1 MARPSAGATAARTP
15 KLVQPRYRTIV
26 VACDFSPA
34 SEAALDLAITMGRGM
49 DAPRIVL
56 AHAFFV
62 PIDLEA
68 LSVIG
73 VSPVF
78 DTVATEGR
86 RRLREC
92 ASRAEQAGL
101 ACEIAAARGEP
112 AAVILD
118 IARSHDADLI
128 FMGTTGRGAL
138 PRFFLGRHAER
149 VLRGA
154 DCPVIV
160 THATSH
166 GCA

>member
-1 MARPSAGATAARTP
+1 
-15 KLVQPRYRTIV
+15 LPRYRTIV

-34 SEAALDLAITMGRGM
+34 SEAALDLAIWLGKGL
-49 DAPRIVL
+49 DSPRLVL

-86 RRLREC
+86 GRLREC
-92 ASRAEQAGL
+92 ARRAEAAGL
-101 ACEIAAARGEP
+101 TCEISAARGEP
-112 AAVILD
+112 AAVVLD
-118 IARSHDADLI
+118 IARSHDASLI
-128 FMGTTGRGAL
+128 VMGTTGRGAMRKL
-138 PRFFLGRHAER
+138 FMGSQAER

-160 THATSH
+160 THAPEHAGIAEHVQAPAQRAAAT
-166 GCA
+166 